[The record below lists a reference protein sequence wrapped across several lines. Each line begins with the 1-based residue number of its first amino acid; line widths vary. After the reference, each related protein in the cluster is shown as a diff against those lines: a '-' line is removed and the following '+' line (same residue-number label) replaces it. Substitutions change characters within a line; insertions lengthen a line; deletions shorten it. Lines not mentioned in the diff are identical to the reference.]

1 MFNLQSIS
9 LEDIP
14 AALADLWGITVASAQ
29 ILLSIIVIL
38 AVLLPTMYLAKKSNA
53 VMMEIIMVFI
63 TICFLVGIGWIPF
76 WILIAIVS
84 VMAIAWAFLG
94 SKVVVGGN

>member
-1 MFNLQSIS
+1 MQSVS

-14 AALADLWGITVASAQ
+14 AALADLWGITEASAQ
-29 ILLSIIVIL
+29 ILLSIVVIL
-38 AVLLPTMYLAKKSNA
+38 AVLLPVMYLSKGSSE
-53 VMMEIIMVFI
+53 MIIIIMTFI
-63 TICFLVGIGWIPF
+63 TISFLVGIGWLPF

-94 SKVVVGGN
+94 SKVVVGGD

>member
-1 MFNLQSIS
+1 MQSVS

-14 AALADLWGITVASAQ
+14 AAVADLWGITEASAQ
-29 ILLSIIVIL
+29 ILLSIVVIL
-38 AVLLPTMYLAKKSNA
+38 AVLLPVMYLSKGKSEMIII
-53 VMMEIIMVFI
+53 VMTFI
-63 TICFLVGIGWIPF
+63 TITMLVGIGWLPF

-94 SKVVVGGN
+94 SKVVVGGD

>member
-1 MFNLQSIS
+1 MQSVS

-14 AALADLWGITVASAQ
+14 AALADLWGITEASAQ
-29 ILLSIIVIL
+29 ILLSIVVIL
-38 AVLLPTMYLAKKSNA
+38 AVLLPVMYLSKGSSE
-53 VMMEIIMVFI
+53 MIIIVMVFI
-63 TICFLVGIGWIPF
+63 TISFLVGIGWLPF

>member
-14 AALADLWGITVASAQ
+14 AAVAALWGITLASAQ
-29 ILLSIIVIL
+29 ILLSIVVIL
-38 AVLLPTMYLAKKSNA
+38 AVLLPTMYLSKGSNEM
-53 VMMEIIMVFI
+53 VIIIMVFI
-63 TICFLVGIGWIPF
+63 TISLLVGIGWLPF

-94 SKVVVGGN
+94 SKVVVGGD

>member
-14 AALADLWGITVASAQ
+14 AAVADLWGITLASAQ

-38 AVLLPTMYLAKKSNA
+38 AVLLPTMYLSKGSNE
-53 VMMEIIMVFI
+53 MIIIIMTFI
-63 TICFLVGIGWIPF
+63 TISLLVGIGWLPF

>member
-1 MFNLQSIS
+1 MQSVS

-14 AALADLWGITVASAQ
+14 AALADLWGITLASAQ
-29 ILLSIIVIL
+29 VLLSIVVIL
-38 AVLLPTMYLAKKSNA
+38 AVLLPVMYLSKGSSE
-53 VMMEIIMVFI
+53 MIIIIMTFI
-63 TICFLVGIGWIPF
+63 TITLLVGIGWLPF

-94 SKVVVGGN
+94 SKVVVGGD

>member
-1 MFNLQSIS
+1 MQSVS

-14 AALADLWGITVASAQ
+14 AALADLWGITEAAAQ
-29 ILLSIIVIL
+29 VLLSIVVIL
-38 AVLLPTMYLAKKSNA
+38 AVLLPVMYLSKGKSEMIII
-53 VMMEIIMVFI
+53 VMTFI
-63 TICFLVGIGWIPF
+63 TISMLVGIGWLPF

-94 SKVVVGGN
+94 SKVVVGGD

>member
-1 MFNLQSIS
+1 MFNIQSIS

-14 AALADLWGITVASAQ
+14 AAIADLWGITEASAQ

-38 AVLLPTMYLAKKSNA
+38 AVLLPTMYLAKGASS
-53 VMMEIIMVFI
+53 VMIEIIMVFI
-63 TICFLVGIGWIPF
+63 TICLLVGIGWLPF
-76 WILIAIVS
+76 WVLIAIVS

-94 SKVVVGGN
+94 AKVVVGGD